1 MNRRQIVSAAVAAA
15 VSLVLAGCGDKTPQE
30 LKVGATSGPHAA
42 IVAEAAK
49 VAAKS
54 GLKVKVVEF
63 TDYITPNRA
72 LADKALDV
80 NVYQHEPFLKN
91 FNKNQNTNLVKV
103 ADAVVQPMGLYSDTV
118 KSLESVPEGAKI
130 AIPND
135 PTNGGRALVLLK
147 AAGLI
152 DLKPGVTGT
161 TATVADITANPKT
174 VKVVELEAAQLPRS
188 LEDVD
193 VACVPMNY
201 AISGK
206 LSPEKQGFYFE
217 SREAPFALMV
227 IAARPDNAE
236 AKNVQAFVKAY
247 QSPEVKAFIEST
259 FKGAVK
265 VVW

>member
-1 MNRRQIVSAAVAAA
+1 M
-15 VSLVLAGCGDKTPQE
+15 
-30 LKVGATSGPHAA
+30 GATAGRQAA
-42 IVAEAAK
+42 IVSEASK
-49 VAAKS
+49 VAEKS

-63 TDYITPNRA
+63 TDYISPNRA

-118 KSLESVPEGAKI
+118 KSLEAVTEGAKI

-135 PTNGGRALVLLK
+135 HTNGWRALVLLK

-161 TATVADITANPKT
+161 TATVADITANPKA

-217 SREAPFALMV
+217 SRKAPFALMV

-247 QSPEVKAFIEST
+247 QSPEVKAFIEKT
-259 FKGAVK
+259 FMGAVK
-265 VVW
+265 AAW